1 MIIDQIYNNLNVK
14 LKSSLVELSL
24 NETYNV
30 FTKLEK
36 LDLDLLTR
44 LIPHKKGMGNNS
56 NVFA

>member
-14 LKSSLVELSL
+14 LKLSLFELSL

-30 FTKLEK
+30 FTKLEI

-44 LIPHKKGMGNNS
+44 SNPHEKGTGNNS